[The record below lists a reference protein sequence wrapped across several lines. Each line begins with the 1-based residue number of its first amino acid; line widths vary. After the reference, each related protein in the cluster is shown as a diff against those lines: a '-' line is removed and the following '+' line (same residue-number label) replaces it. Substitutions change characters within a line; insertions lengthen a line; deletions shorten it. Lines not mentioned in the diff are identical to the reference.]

1 MTGAS
6 ATVSVTVELFGSP
19 RILGGAKAFDLAVPA
34 PVSRENLIAALADR
48 CPALVGHGLRDDLTD
63 LEEGYVFNRNG
74 LAFLGDGEFA
84 VEDGDS
90 LLLISSQAGG

>member
-1 MTGAS
+1 MTGAGMPI
-6 ATVSVTVELFGSP
+6 SVTVELFGSP
-19 RILGGAKAFDLAVPA
+19 RVAGGARALELLVPA
-34 PVSRENLIAALADR
+34 PASREGLIAALAHR
-48 CPALVGHGLRDDLTD
+48 CPALVGHGLKEDLTD

-74 LAFLGDGEFA
+74 LAFLGEGEFA

>member
-1 MTGAS
+1 MTNAA
-6 ATVSVTVELFGSP
+6 ATISVTIELFGSP
-19 RILGGAKAFDLAVPA
+19 RILGGVKSLDLAIPTPA
-34 PVSRENLIAALADR
+34 CRENLIAALAGQ
-48 CPALVGHGLRDDLTD
+48 CPALVGHGLKEDLTD

-74 LAFLGDGEFA
+74 LAFLGGDDFT